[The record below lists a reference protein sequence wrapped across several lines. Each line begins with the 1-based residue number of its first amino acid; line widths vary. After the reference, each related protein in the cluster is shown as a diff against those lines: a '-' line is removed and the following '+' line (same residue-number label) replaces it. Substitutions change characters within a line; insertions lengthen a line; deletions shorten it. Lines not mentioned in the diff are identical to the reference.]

1 MDTMVIEVPIAT
13 PESHLIEIIK
23 GNFLACGFTYTVFD
37 TFRIPSRDNRMDAYK
52 IIIYR

>member
-13 PESHLIEIIK
+13 PESHLLEIVK
-23 GNFLACGFTYTVFD
+23 VNFEACGFSYSIFD
-37 TFRIPSRDNRMDAYK
+37 TFRIPSRDNRMDAYR